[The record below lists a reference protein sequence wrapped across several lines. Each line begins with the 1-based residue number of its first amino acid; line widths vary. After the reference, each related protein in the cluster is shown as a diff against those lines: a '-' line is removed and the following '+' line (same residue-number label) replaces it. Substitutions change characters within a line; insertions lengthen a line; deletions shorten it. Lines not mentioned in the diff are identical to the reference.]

1 MNTVIGKEIYA
12 GAACAN
18 FMQSPEWADVKAGW
32 KHEYVTAERGG
43 AVAGSMLILVKELKP
58 LGTAFCY
65 APRGPVCD
73 MHDRGVLEELVGKA
87 AGIARGYRAFVLKID
102 PLIDESDEEA
112 IENLT
117 SLGFVWAPE
126 KVGYDN
132 IQCREN
138 YVLNIAGKS
147 ADEVFS
153 GFHRKCRY
161 NIRLAERRGVTC
173 GFYGAERLDDFME
186 LMRQTAERDGFHMRA
201 KSYYAKLL
209 GSFGGKARLCL
220 CDLDGEALSGALCIE
235 YADRLSYVYGCSS
248 NDHRNCMPNY
258 LMQWTM
264 IRDACAKGLSVYD
277 FQGVPYWY
285 DARHRNYGVYR
296 FKSGF
301 RGAVK
306 TYAGEFDLCLRPVLS
321 TIFNVA
327 WGLKKRMT
335 HLGGALRDSRTALP
349 AAASAAAPAASA
361 LSPKTSPVR
370 AEGRIP
376 A

>member
-1 MNTVIGKEIYA
+1 
-12 GAACAN
+12 
-18 FMQSPEWADVKAGW
+18 
-32 KHEYVTAERGG
+32 
-43 AVAGSMLILVKELKP
+43 
-58 LGTAFCY
+58 
-65 APRGPVCD
+65 
-73 MHDRGVLEELVGKA
+73 
-87 AGIARGYRAFVLKID
+87 
-102 PLIDESDEEA
+102 
-112 IENLT
+112 
-117 SLGFVWAPE
+117 
-126 KVGYDN
+126 
-132 IQCREN
+132 
-138 YVLNIAGKS
+138 
-147 ADEVFS
+147 
-153 GFHRKCRY
+153 
-161 NIRLAERRGVTC
+161 
-173 GFYGAERLDDFME
+173 
-186 LMRQTAERDGFHMRA
+186 
-201 KSYYAKLL
+201 
-209 GSFGGKARLCL
+209 
-220 CDLDGEALSGALCIE
+220 
-235 YADRLSYVYGCSS
+235 
-248 NDHRNCMPNY
+248 MPNY